1 MKESISKTPED
12 KHDIIY
18 VLRTSQQH
26 HVMLGM
32 MADQKAN
39 VILGSYLIFITVTQG
54 ILDKNELLSVPIWML
69 TIAYTLAAIF
79 SLLVIMP
86 RFKSKK
92 SKDGKEYGNL
102 LFFGGFTEL
111 NQDEFIKELSGKLQ
125 SNQNA
130 HEMIMQDIYQIGQVL
145 NKKYTN
151 LRLSYGIL
159 AIGVLTSFIAY
170 TIVEIM

>member
-1 MKESISKTPED
+1 MDNINTTPED

-32 MADQKAN
+32 IADQKAN
-39 VILGSYLIFITVTQG
+39 IILGSYLIFITVTQG
-54 ILDKNELLSVPIWML
+54 ILDKNELFSTPIWML

-86 RFKSKK
+86 RFRNKK
-92 SKDGKEYGNL
+92 SESGDKFGNL
-102 LFFGGFTEL
+102 LFFGGFVEL
-111 NQDEFIKELSGKLQ
+111 TQDEYVKELSAKLQ

-130 HEMIMQDIYQIGQVL
+130 HEMLMQDIYQIGQVL

-151 LRLSYGIL
+151 LRLSYGLL
-159 AIGVLTSFIAY
+159 AAGVAVSFIAF
-170 TIVEIM
+170 TFVQFA

>member
-1 MKESISKTPED
+1 MENSSTTPED

-32 MADQKAN
+32 IADQKAN
-39 VILGSYLIFITVTQG
+39 IILGSYLIFITVTQG
-54 ILDKNELLSVPIWML
+54 ILDKNELLSVPIWTL

-79 SLLVIMP
+79 SLMVIMP
-86 RFKSKK
+86 RFQDKNKLGAK
-92 SKDGKEYGNL
+92 HGNL
-102 LFFGGFTEL
+102 LFFGGFANL
-111 NQDEFIKELSGKLQ
+111 SQDEFITSLSGKLQ

-130 HEMIMQDIYQIGQVL
+130 HEMLMQDIYQIGQVL

-151 LRLSYGIL
+151 LRFSYGLL
-159 AIGVLTSFIAY
+159 ALGVLASFIVFS
-170 TIVEIM
+170 IVRFF